1 MLNKFEISI
10 LNDINIETF
19 LDIDSDGD
27 LSDNLSI
34 MSDYLTE
41 SEFDNNS
48 EDDEDR
54 MIVIVF
60 LQIIRQYLIVFIM
73 VKIDGSG
80 LNV

>member
-1 MLNKFEISI
+1 MAI

-34 MSDYLTE
+34 LSDHLTE

-54 MIVIVF
+54 MIVTVF
-60 LQIIRQYLIVFIM
+60 LQIIR
-73 VKIDGSG
+73 
-80 LNV
+80 